1 MPFKKGT
8 SGNPLGR
15 PVGSENNEL
24 RNIINESIDPNK
36 IREMLNKIENPV
48 EYINAI
54 TKPLP
59 YAIGKKKTIEDTE
72 ETEPIS
78 ILINIDG
85 QEKIVKLS
93 YKLSYQKINPC
104 NH

>member
-15 PVGSENNEL
+15 PVGSGNNEL
-24 RNIINESIDPNK
+24 RKIINESIDPNK
-36 IREMLNKIENPV
+36 IREMLDKIENPV

-54 TKPLP
+54 TKLLP
-59 YAIGKKKTIEDTE
+59 YAIGKKKTIEDIE

-85 QEKIVKLS
+85 QEI
-93 YKLSYQKINPC
+93 
-104 NH
+104 

>member
-15 PVGSENNEL
+15 PKGSGNNEL
-24 RNIINESIDPNK
+24 RKIINESIDPNK
-36 IREMLNKIENPV
+36 IKEMLDKIENPV

-54 TKPLP
+54 TKLLP
-59 YAIGKKKTIEDTE
+59 YAIGKKKMIEDVQE
-72 ETEPIS
+72 IDPIN

-85 QEKIVKLS
+85 QEIE
-93 YKLSYQKINPC
+93 
-104 NH
+104 

>member
-15 PVGSENNEL
+15 PVGSGNNEL
-24 RNIINESIDPNK
+24 RKIINESIDPNK
-36 IREMLNKIENPV
+36 IREMLDKIENPV

-54 TKPLP
+54 TKLLP
-59 YAIGKKKTIEDTE
+59 YAIGKKKTIEETE
-72 ETEPIS
+72 DSEPIS

-85 QEKIVKLS
+85 QEI
-93 YKLSYQKINPC
+93 
-104 NH
+104 

>member
-8 SGNPLGR
+8 SGNPLGS
-15 PVGSENNEL
+15 PVGSGNNEL
-24 RNIINESIDPNK
+24 RKIINESIDPNK

-54 TKPLP
+54 TKLLP

-72 ETEPIS
+72 DSEPIN

-85 QEKIVKLS
+85 QEI
-93 YKLSYQKINPC
+93 
-104 NH
+104 

>member
-15 PVGSENNEL
+15 PVGSGNNEL
-24 RNIINESIDPNK
+24 RKIINESIDPNK
-36 IREMLNKIENPV
+36 IREMLNKIEDPV
-48 EYINAI
+48 DYINAI
-54 TKPLP
+54 TKLLP
-59 YAIGKKKTIEDTE
+59 YAIGKKKTIEDGQ

-85 QEKIVKLS
+85 QEK
-93 YKLSYQKINPC
+93 
-104 NH
+104 

>member
-15 PVGSENNEL
+15 PVGSGNNEL
-24 RNIINESIDPNK
+24 RKIINESIDPNK
-36 IREMLNKIENPV
+36 IREMLNQIENPV

-54 TKPLP
+54 TKLLP

-72 ETEPIS
+72 DSEPIN

-85 QEKIVKLS
+85 QEIE
-93 YKLSYQKINPC
+93 
-104 NH
+104 

>member
-15 PVGSENNEL
+15 PVGSGNNEL

-36 IREMLNKIENPV
+36 IKEILDKIEDPV

-54 TKPLP
+54 TKLLP
-59 YAIGKKKTIEDTE
+59 YAIGKKKMIEDVQE
-72 ETEPIS
+72 IEPIDVV
-78 ILINIDG
+78 ITFVDT
-85 QEKIVKLS
+85 K
-93 YKLSYQKINPC
+93 
-104 NH
+104 

>member
-15 PVGSENNEL
+15 SVGSGNNEL

-36 IREMLNKIENPV
+36 IREMLDKIENPV

-54 TKPLP
+54 TKLLP
-59 YAIGKKKTIEDTE
+59 YAIGKKKTIEDIE

-85 QEKIVKLS
+85 QEK
-93 YKLSYQKINPC
+93 
-104 NH
+104 

>member
-15 PVGSENNEL
+15 PIGSGNNEL

-36 IREMLNKIENPV
+36 IREMLNKIEDPV

-54 TKPLP
+54 TKLLP

-72 ETEPIS
+72 DSEPIN
-78 ILINIDG
+78 ILINING
-85 QEKIVKLS
+85 QEI
-93 YKLSYQKINPC
+93 
-104 NH
+104 

>member
-15 PVGSENNEL
+15 PVGSGNNEL
-24 RNIINESIDPNK
+24 RKIIKESIDPIK
-36 IREMLNKIENPV
+36 IKEMLNQIENPV

-54 TKPLP
+54 TKLLP

-72 ETEPIS
+72 DSEPIS

-85 QEKIVKLS
+85 QEI
-93 YKLSYQKINPC
+93 
-104 NH
+104 

>member
-15 PVGSENNEL
+15 PVGSGNNEL
-24 RNIINESIDPNK
+24 RKIINESIDPNK

-54 TKPLP
+54 TKLLP

-72 ETEPIS
+72 DSEPIN

-85 QEKIVKLS
+85 QEIE
-93 YKLSYQKINPC
+93 
-104 NH
+104 

>member
-15 PVGSENNEL
+15 PVGSGNNEL
-24 RNIINESIDPNK
+24 RKIINESIDPNK
-36 IREMLNKIENPV
+36 IKEMLNKIEDPV

-54 TKPLP
+54 TKLLP
-59 YAIGKKKTIEDTE
+59 YAIGKKKTIE
-72 ETEPIS
+72 ETEDSEPIN

-85 QEKIVKLS
+85 QEI
-93 YKLSYQKINPC
+93 
-104 NH
+104 

>member
-1 MPFKKGT
+1 MAFKKGT

-15 PVGSENNEL
+15 PVGSGNNEL
-24 RNIINESIDPNK
+24 RKIINESIDPNK
-36 IREMLNKIENPV
+36 IREMLNKIEDPID
-48 EYINAI
+48 YINAI
-54 TKPLP
+54 TKLLP

-85 QEKIVKLS
+85 QEK
-93 YKLSYQKINPC
+93 
-104 NH
+104 

>member
-1 MPFKKGT
+1 MPFKKGA

-15 PVGSENNEL
+15 PKGSGNNEL
-24 RNIINESIDPNK
+24 RKIINESIDPNK
-36 IREMLNKIENPV
+36 IREMLNKIEDPID
-48 EYINAI
+48 YINAI
-54 TKPLP
+54 TKLLP

-85 QEKIVKLS
+85 QEK
-93 YKLSYQKINPC
+93 
-104 NH
+104 

>member
-1 MPFKKGT
+1 MPFKKGI

-15 PVGSENNEL
+15 PKGSGNNEL
-24 RNIINESIDPNK
+24 RKIINESIDPNK

-54 TKPLP
+54 TKLLP
-59 YAIGKKKTIEDTE
+59 YAIGKKKTIEDIE

-85 QEKIVKLS
+85 QEI
-93 YKLSYQKINPC
+93 
-104 NH
+104 

>member
-15 PVGSENNEL
+15 PVGSGNNEL
-24 RNIINESIDPNK
+24 RKIINESIDPNK

-54 TKPLP
+54 TKLLP

-72 ETEPIS
+72 DSEPIN

-85 QEKIVKLS
+85 QEI
-93 YKLSYQKINPC
+93 
-104 NH
+104 